1 MTVTMIL
8 LTLLVSTRRCVSSF
22 SFTSSIRQRRVPLVR
37 SSNTRSMIAT
47 TTIST
52 RSSIATAAHP
62 FSSSSSSLAAVKGSI
77 NLASSYDVIVVGGGH
92 AGCEAASASA
102 RTGARTLLLTQNIS
116 TIGELSCNPSIGG
129 IGKGHLVR
137 EIDALSGIM
146 GTVADSSGIHF
157 RILNRRKGPAVRGPR
172 AQMDRDIYK
181 CNMQQL
187 LLGSD
192 DGSGSRS
199 RNYNDVYDDYGGV
212 ENILDVYEASADDLL
227 LDEGM
232 GIETLTPLA
241 DPTTSSSSSS
251 LSNDGG
257 GESGG
262 SSTTTGGGE
271 GVRLERAKSLSLAA
285 ANAN

>member
-1 MTVTMIL
+1 
-8 LTLLVSTRRCVSSF
+8 
-22 SFTSSIRQRRVPLVR
+22 
-37 SSNTRSMIAT
+37 
-47 TTIST
+47 
-52 RSSIATAAHP
+52 
-62 FSSSSSSLAAVKGSI
+62 
-77 NLASSYDVIVVGGGH
+77 
-92 AGCEAASASA
+92 
-102 RTGARTLLLTQNIS
+102 
-116 TIGELSCNPSIGG
+116 
-129 IGKGHLVR
+129 
-137 EIDALSGIM
+137 
-146 GTVADSSGIHF
+146 
-157 RILNRRKGPAVRGPR
+157 
-172 AQMDRDIYK
+172 MDRDIYK